1 MYDKTITGGY
11 RPIRYSDIVILS
23 KTITGVADTFVDIL
37 MSQGIPAY
45 CDTSEGYFNVREVKV
60 DIEYAYCD

>member
-37 MSQGIPAY
+37 MSQGYPHTVIHQ
-45 CDTSEGYFNVREVKV
+45 K
-60 DIEYAYCD
+60 DILM